1 MAEWL
6 EYQKVIFPSFLAILR
21 VHLPLFVL
29 FRMEKKEKGG
39 GRGVA
44 WSYVQVFILT
54 GRSLVFFSA
63 VILRHFSF
71 ASSHHA
77 VLKTKETDCCFSS
90 ERYCGRTASLRLT
103 EWAYGYNIR
112 WIRNKNACLVV
123 SCLLVL
129 LLFFCIYGC
138 VGLRCKAMEWCGE
151 CDTHSGFHQ
160 AAPFWISTKAKCVIE
175 LFILCSY
182 ID

>member
-21 VHLPLFVL
+21 VHLPLFEWK
-29 FRMEKKEKGG
+29 RRRRGG

-90 ERYCGRTASLRLT
+90 ERYCGRTASLRLI

-123 SCLLVL
+123 SWLLVL
-129 LLFFCIYGC
+129 LLFFCMYGC